1 MTDAGIPIRDIVAKV
16 KHLEIRARKLV
27 QDSLSSEYHS
37 VFKGRGLEFNEVREY
52 LVGDDIRDIDWNVT
66 ARMNEPFVK
75 TYIEERELTVVFAV
89 DISASSLFGSDQS
102 RRERMASIVALL
114 GFAAFF
120 NNDRTALALFTD
132 DLENVVSPRRDYSH
146 ILRIVRDTWYFRP
159 KGKRTSLAKSLSS
172 LRRMLKKRAVVFLLS
187 DFLDTGYETEL
198 AAFSRKHDLIP
209 ICVHDALE
217 ERLDRDTDRELFP
230 FLPVLAD
237 VEDIETG
244 ESRTIDLSSHTYT
257 ALDRFRKAWRA
268 CFRKYRL
275 DYAEITD
282 RSDAFKTV
290 ELLLRRRM
298 HSRIGGA
305 VFADGKLTSAAARH
319 ETLVVKDR
327 RGNTGKL
334 SRCAE
339 FLRDGKLVVFP
350 TETVYGLGANALDPA
365 AVRRIFTAKGRP
377 SDNPLIVHLAS
388 VDDLPKV
395 ASEVPEI
402 ARRLFQAFSPGPLT
416 IVLPKNHNIP
426 DVVTAGLPT
435 VGVRI
440 PRHPVARLLI
450 KLAGVPVAAP
460 SANRSGKLS
469 PTDFEMAFHDM
480 EGRVEAVI
488 DGGECDEGLESTVIA
503 VSGNTIRVLRPG
515 SVTEDMIRAALADWQ
530 GVGLDGQSATPVD
543 TRPQAPGMKYSH
555 YKPKAEVWLSRTF
568 IAGDITARFPGR
580 KVGILALDSA
590 LPNFRDTETLF
601 AQTFPNAKEYARE
614 LYRSMAAM
622 DLRGA
627 EVIVAQSI
635 EDRGI
640 GRAIMNRLRKS
651 SEGRTL

>member
-1 MTDAGIPIRDIVAKV
+1 MQEADIPIRDILAKV

-52 LVGDDIRDIDWNVT
+52 LIGDDIRDIDWNVT
-66 ARMNEPFVK
+66 ARMNEPFIK

-89 DISASSLFGSDQS
+89 DISASSRFGSSAS
-102 RRERMASIVALL
+102 RRERMAGIVALL

-120 NNDRTALALFTD
+120 NNDRTALALFTG
-132 DLENVVSPRRDYSH
+132 DLEHVVSPRRDYSH
-146 ILRIVRDTWYFRP
+146 VLRVVRDAWYFQP
-159 KGKRTSLAKSLSS
+159 KGKRTNLAQSLAS
-172 LRRMLKKRAVVFLLS
+172 LRRMLKKRAIVFLLS
-187 DFLDTGYETEL
+187 DFLDEGYEKEL

-209 ICVHDALE
+209 IAVHDSLE

-244 ESRTIDLSSHTYT
+244 ERKTIDLSVQSYT
-257 ALDRFRKAWRA
+257 SIDRYRDAWRK

-282 RSDAFKTV
+282 KTDAFKTV

-305 VFADGKLTSAAARH
+305 VFADGKLTAATVRR

-327 RGNTGKL
+327 RGNAGKL
-334 SRCAE
+334 TKCAE
-339 FLRDGKLVVFP
+339 ILRAGGLVVFP

-365 AVRRIFTAKGRP
+365 AVRRIFEAKGRP
-377 SDNPLIVHLAS
+377 SDNPLIVHLSS
-388 VDDLPKV
+388 VDDLSRV
-395 ASEVPEI
+395 ASEVPEM

-416 IVLPKNHNIP
+416 IVLPKNKNVP
-426 DVVTAGLPT
+426 DTVTAGLPT
-435 VGVRI
+435 VAVRI
-440 PRHPVARLLI
+440 PKNPVARLLI

-469 PTDFEMAFHDM
+469 PTDFEMAFRDM
-480 EGRVEAVI
+480 EGRADAII
-488 DGGECDEGLESTVIA
+488 DGGQCDDGLESTVI
-503 VSGNTIRVLRPG
+503 SITGNTVRILRPG

-530 GVGLDGQSATPVD
+530 GAGLDGQPLAPLDDRPV
-543 TRPQAPGMKYSH
+543 APGMKYAH
-555 YKPKAEVWLSRTF
+555 YQPKAAVWLSRRF
-568 IAGDITARFPGR
+568 DAAEIAAKFPGK
-580 KVGILALDSA
+580 KVGVLALAEAVKGLADSE
-590 LPNFRDTETLF
+590 LLSVRS
-601 AQTFPNAKEYARE
+601 FPHGKEYARE
-614 LYRSMAAM
+614 LYRAM
-622 DLRGA
+622 GEMDAWGA
-627 EVIVAQSI
+627 EALVVQAI
-635 EDRGI
+635 EEKGI
-640 GRAIMNRLRKS
+640 GKAIMNRLKKA
-651 SEGRTL
+651 SEGKVL